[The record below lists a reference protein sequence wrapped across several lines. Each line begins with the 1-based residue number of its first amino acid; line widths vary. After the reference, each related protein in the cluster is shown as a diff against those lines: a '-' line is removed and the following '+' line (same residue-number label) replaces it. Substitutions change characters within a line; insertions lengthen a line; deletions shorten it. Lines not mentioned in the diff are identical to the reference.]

1 MREQNPDTPDFLS
14 KKDWR
19 FKGLRGAMESTF
31 VELCQKGV
39 GAEVKHT
46 AVITQEE
53 EHQLWDRGVLGVDSL
68 LKLLRSVFFS
78 VWKVYCFLASGYFFG
93 TIMFPS

>member
-1 MREQNPDTPDFLS
+1 MREQNPDFLS
-14 KKDWR
+14 KKDWQ

-31 VELCQKGV
+31 VELRQKGV

-53 EHQLWDRGVLGVDSL
+53 DQLWVEPCSE
-68 LKLLRSVFFS
+68 
-78 VWKVYCFLASGYFFG
+78 
-93 TIMFPS
+93 